1 MMDELLNYA
10 TNWIMTSANNAPDR
24 NMIAQ
29 IKIEKKIKRNV
40 TEFETKEPPT
50 VN

>member
-10 TNWIMTSANNAPDR
+10 TNWIMTSANNVPDH

-29 IKIEKKIKRNV
+29 INIETKIKKKV

>member
-10 TNWIMTSANNAPDR
+10 TNWIMTSANNVPDR

-29 IKIEKKIKRNV
+29 INIEKKIQKNV